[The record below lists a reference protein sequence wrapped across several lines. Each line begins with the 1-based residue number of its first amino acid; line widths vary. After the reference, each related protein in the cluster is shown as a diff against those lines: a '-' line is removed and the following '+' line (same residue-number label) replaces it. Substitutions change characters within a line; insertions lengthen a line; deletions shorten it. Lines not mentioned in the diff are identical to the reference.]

1 MVASTLENL
10 RSSHWYVGMSEGVCL
25 RSTFVPLRRFYQ
37 LGLIKTVDPPQHIIP
52 ESDLIIQI
60 NLK

>member
-1 MVASTLENL
+1 MIASTLENL

-37 LGLIKTVDPPQHIIP
+37 VGLMEIDDPSQHIIP
-52 ESDLIIQI
+52 ESDHGL
-60 NLK
+60 